1 MRPLESARAAAML
14 TAAVAIAAGA
24 VSLGLTPARGA
35 PAPTPDQIL
44 TRVLATQTHAP
55 TRGSAD
61 AILRLR
67 IHKPLT
73 AAPDC
78 EFAGTLQ
85 IESGRQTL
93 AVNQGGSSVVCLAA
107 NRMAGGRLFENS
119 QPLEAVLP
127 QFNFQVTGEKVVDG
141 HPYYL
146 VQGSAR
152 EPSNNLKSLAAWV
165 DYDRG
170 LVTSGTA
177 EYPWGRLDAEQR
189 FTRINETWIL
199 THQYLYTP
207 KYDAS
212 LEIDYTNFRLGS
224 GR

>member
-1 MRPLESARAAAML
+1 MRPLKSTRVAAVLTAMLAAA
-14 TAAVAIAAGA
+14 AGI
-24 VSLGLTPARGA
+24 VPAGGT
-35 PAPTPDQIL
+35 PAPTPEQIL
-44 TRVLATQTHAP
+44 TRVLATQAHIPAAA
-55 TRGSAD
+55 SAD
-61 AILRLR
+61 AALRLR
-67 IHKPLT
+67 VHKPLT

-85 IESGRQTL
+85 IEGGRQTL
-93 AVNQGGSSVVCLAA
+93 TVNQGGSSVMCLVA
-107 NRMAGGRLFENS
+107 NRMAMGQLFNSS

-127 QFNFQVTGEKVVDG
+127 QFTFQVTGEKVVDG
-141 HPYYL
+141 RPYYQVL
-146 VQGSAR
+146 GAPR
-152 EPSNNLKSLAAWV
+152 DPSNNVKSLVAWV

-177 EYPWGRLDAEQR
+177 EYGWGRLDAEQR

-199 THQYLYTP
+199 THQYVYTP

-212 LEIDYTNFRLGS
+212 LEIDYTNFRIGS